1 MPFAIVPDVLL
12 AARIVLFVIPLSGAL
27 SSSRSPAPIDTVQQI
42 NRCLTAVR
50 IAVSR
55 RNTTERGVDETVQ
68 SSAVGSE
75 RI

>member
-1 MPFAIVPDVLL
+1 MPFALLADVLL

-50 IAVSR
+50 VAVSR
-55 RNTTERGVDETVQ
+55 RNTTERGGETVQ

>member
-1 MPFAIVPDVLL
+1 MPFALVPDVLL

-50 IAVSR
+50 VAVSR
-55 RNTTERGVDETVQ
+55 RNTTERGVQAVQ
-68 SSAVGSE
+68 ASAVGSE
-75 RI
+75 KI

>member
-1 MPFAIVPDVLL
+1 MPFALLPDVLL

-27 SSSRSPAPIDTVQQI
+27 SSRSLAPIDTVQQI

-50 IAVSR
+50 VAVSR
-55 RNTTERGVDETVQ
+55 RNTTERGVETVQ

-75 RI
+75 RV

>member
-1 MPFAIVPDVLL
+1 MPFALLADVLL

-50 IAVSR
+50 VAVSR
-55 RNTTERGVDETVQ
+55 RNTTERGVETVQ